1 MRTQLPVSEPLAGGY
16 HFYAFPLAIMG
27 TDERAK
33 DWILS
38 NYIHLAHDPDPET
51 SVPFCFYLYDYAI
64 SPWLDVVRNTRDWLR
79 AMGTDPV
86 EFCRAA
92 VHAGYYVYLNL
103 DDYFIP
109 SRPGHQVRHGSHDLL
124 ICGADDERS
133 VFTSFGY
140 TKNDVMR
147 RAELTFDELRQGY
160 LSLDTVPNDCPQ
172 VYLYRPDKDA
182 DYTFNFSLV
191 RRSFEDYL
199 DAANVSEQF
208 DMFRVPWERSYGI
221 ACYPPLQRYL
231 TDYTEGNTEGDIR
244 YLHILW
250 EHKRLMTLRTERM
263 AELLGG
269 DFAVLADEARGL
281 EKQAFRLRNKMFFR
295 EAAGRASEFGG
306 AEIEQLDHMR
316 STEQRLLEQAVARL
330 RAAVR

>member
-16 HFYAFPLAIMG
+16 HFYAFPLAIAG
-27 TDERAK
+27 TVGRAK

-38 NYIHLAHDPDPET
+38 NYIHLAHDATPGT

-64 SPWLDVVRNTRDWLR
+64 SPWLDVIRNTRAWLGESG
-79 AMGTDPV
+79 ADPV
-86 EFCRAA
+86 AFCRAA

-124 ICGADDERS
+124 ICGADDDRS
-133 VFTSFGY
+133 LFTSFGY
-140 TKNDVMR
+140 TKDDVMR
-147 RAELTFDELRQGY
+147 RSDLTFEEFGQGY
-160 LSLDTVPNDCPQ
+160 RSLDALPNDCPQ
-172 VYLYRPDKDA
+172 VYLYRPRPDA
-182 DYTFNFSLV
+182 EYPFNFRLV

-199 DAANVSEQF
+199 DGANVSEQF
-208 DMFRVPWERSYGI
+208 DMFREPWDRSYGI
-221 ACYPPLQRYL
+221 DCYPPLQRYL
-231 TDYTEGNTEGDIR
+231 TDYAEGNTEGDIR

-263 AELLGG
+263 AELLDG
-269 DFAVLADEARGL
+269 DFTALADEARGL
-281 EKQAFRLRNKMFFR
+281 EKQALRLRNKMFFR
-295 EAAGRASEFGG
+295 EATGRASEFGG

-316 STEQRLLEQAVARL
+316 STEQRLLEKAVARL
-330 RAAVR
+330 GGR